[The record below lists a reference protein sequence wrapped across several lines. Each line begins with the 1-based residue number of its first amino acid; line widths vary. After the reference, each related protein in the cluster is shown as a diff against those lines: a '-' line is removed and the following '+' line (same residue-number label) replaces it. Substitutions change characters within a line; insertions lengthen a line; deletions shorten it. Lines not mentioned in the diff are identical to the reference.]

1 MAEEGGLPTCRLS
14 LVDEEV
20 SKEERQM
27 KDGGSSAFHKIPVI
41 VVISVQFPFSNLNA
55 QAFFSLSLLPS
66 AAAVICFLRLDVRAS
81 GSFLASPLSSV
92 STKWRISMSL

>member
-41 VVISVQFPFSNLNA
+41 VVISVQFPFSKLMPKL
-55 QAFFSLSLLPS
+55 FSHSRFSLLQLLLSVFYDWMSELRALFSLHPCQVS
-66 AAAVICFLRLDVRAS
+66 AQN
-81 GSFLASPLSSV
+81 GE
-92 STKWRISMSL
+92 